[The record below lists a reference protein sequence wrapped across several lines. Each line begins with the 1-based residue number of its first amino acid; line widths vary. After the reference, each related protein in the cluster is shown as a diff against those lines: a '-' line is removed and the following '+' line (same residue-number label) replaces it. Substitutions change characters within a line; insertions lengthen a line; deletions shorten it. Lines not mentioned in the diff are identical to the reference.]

1 MTSTKPPQGP
11 RAERDAEAAG
21 PTWAP
26 DAKRPTTDSTQDEDD
41 ILPREDMVS
50 LREAVARVREESSD
64 RRESALRIREREIHK
79 REWNLLAREKDNYE
93 VEALLA
99 SHDGRLQKLTMANEK
114 LVITAVEAQ
123 VMAEDARI
131 AKDLIDHMAHHDFL
145 TGLPNRLSLKGRMT
159 LAIAMAKRHHLKMAV
174 LFIDLDRFK
183 TINDSLG
190 HAVGDSLLR
199 LVAERLTKIT
209 RSTDVVSRQGGDEF
223 VVLLSEVADEH
234 AITSMADKLCEA
246 IGAPYAL
253 AGQAL
258 RIGATIGISVYPDDS
273 SDADTLIQ
281 HADVAMYDAKNSGR
295 NRYQFFR
302 KRMNARAV
310 ERQRVESELHQALD
324 RDEFRLHYQPQ
335 IELRTGAVIGVEA
348 LIRWRHPTRGLLLP
362 AEFMP
367 IAETSGVIVP
377 IGRWVVREA
386 CRQASAWHEAGLAL
400 PVMAVNICATEF
412 RGKDFV
418 DNVCAAL
425 QENALP
431 PDRLELELTE
441 TALMDNAE
449 VTMCMLE
456 TLKSMGVRIA
466 IDDFGT
472 GYSSL
477 SYLKQFPVD
486 TIKIDQSFVAGIM
499 GHRDDDILVEAII
512 GLGQNLRYRV
522 IAEGVE
528 TLEQLAF
535 LETHQC
541 VEGQGFFL
549 SPPVDAARFAH
560 ILCEGLAMDRYC
572 RTDAAFPT

>member
-1 MTSTKPPQGP
+1 MKLSKPPQGP
-11 RAERDAEAAG
+11 RANRDAEAAG
-21 PTWAP
+21 PMREA
-26 DAKRPTTDSTQDEDD
+26 DAERPTSDSTEGEDD
-41 ILPREDMVS
+41 ILPREEMVS

-64 RRESALRIREREIHK
+64 RRESALRIREREIQK
-79 REWNLLAREKDNYE
+79 REWNLLAREKDNYD

-114 LVITAVEAQ
+114 LVITAVQAQ

-281 HADVAMYDAKNSGR
+281 HADVAMYDAKNNGR

-324 RDEFRLHYQPQ
+324 RDEFRLYYQPQ
-335 IELRTGAVIGVEA
+335 IELRTGAIVGVEA

-362 AEFMP
+362 GEFMP

-386 CRQASAWHEAGLAL
+386 CRQANAWHEAGLAL

-412 RGKDFV
+412 RGRDFV

-486 TIKIDQSFVAGIM
+486 TLKIDQSFVAGIM

-528 TLEQLAF
+528 TMEQLAF
-535 LETHQC
+535 LEAHQC

-549 SPPVDAARFAH
+549 SPPVDAAHFAH
-560 ILCEGLAMDRYC
+560 ILCDGLPMDRFS
-572 RTDAAFPT
+572 RAGAACPT